1 MLPDERFRRILEIIR
16 KNQSVTVQELVKQIG
31 ISESTVR
38 RDLAALDKKGLL
50 HKVHGGATSIDAGF
64 GVEETAV
71 SYTHLDV
78 YKRQPWHYC

>member
-16 KNQSVTVQELVKQIG
+16 KKQSVTVQELVKQIG

-50 HKVHGGATSIDAGF
+50 HKVHGGANSIDA
-64 GVEETAV
+64 
-71 SYTHLDV
+71 
-78 YKRQPWHYC
+78 

>member
-50 HKVHGGATSIDAGF
+50 HKVHGGCRIWRRRNSC
-64 GVEETAV
+64 EEIFE
-71 SYTHLDV
+71 
-78 YKRQPWHYC
+78 KCG